1 MPAWKKKKHDTSI
14 VHQWLYHVLFAEGSI
29 LLRHEIKMLD
39 LMSDKKMTVDPAR
52 FNALVMEVRKMK
64 SELAE
69 LKESRRSVFE
79 ELEYLDVVQAAD
91 FLGVSK
97 RTFYRMLSESKI
109 PYTTVRRQKR
119 FLLKD
124 LERAVRKNY
133 VPADRLS
140 SLK

>member
-1 MPAWKKKKHDTSI
+1 
-14 VHQWLYHVLFAEGSI
+14 
-29 LLRHEIKMLD
+29 
-39 LMSDKKMTVDPAR
+39 MTVDPAR

-64 SELAE
+64 NELAE

-97 RTFYRMLSESKI
+97 RTFYRMLRESKI

-133 VPADRLS
+133 VPADKLS

>member
-1 MPAWKKKKHDTSI
+1 MVVSCFVCA
-14 VHQWLYHVLFAEGSI
+14 GSI
-29 LLRHEIKMLD
+29 LLRHEIKILD

-64 SELAE
+64 NELAE

-133 VPADRLS
+133 VPADKLS

>member
-1 MPAWKKKKHDTSI
+1 MVVSCF
-14 VHQWLYHVLFAEGSI
+14 VSEGSI
-29 LLRHEIKMLD
+29 LLRHEIKILD

-64 SELAE
+64 NELAE

-79 ELEYLDVVQAAD
+79 EMENLNVVQAAD

-97 RTFYRMLSESKI
+97 RTFYRILSESKI

-133 VPADRLS
+133 VPADKLS

>member
-1 MPAWKKKKHDTSI
+1 
-14 VHQWLYHVLFAEGSI
+14 
-29 LLRHEIKMLD
+29 
-39 LMSDKKMTVDPAR
+39 MSDKKMTIDPAR

-79 ELEYLDVVQAAD
+79 EMENLNVVQAAD

-97 RTFYRMLSESKI
+97 RTFYRILSESKI

-133 VPADRLS
+133 VPADKLS